1 MNEKEKPMKLQGTF
15 LHYDKENLNGR
26 IYSKD
31 VAKSIIKK
39 FNNKKNN
46 DHVIF
51 GEFNP
56 DYGDYGNDVQLR
68 HVSHE
73 VIEIHLN
80 EETGTIDGTIK
91 ILDTPAGKTL
101 KELFEYDAVS
111 HLGVASRGYGNLNS
125 STNEVENY
133 KLITFD
139 IVSEPSFKNS
149 NLKITDL

>member
-1 MNEKEKPMKLQGTF
+1 MNKEEKPMKLQGTF
-15 LHYDKENLNGR
+15 LYYDKENLNGQ

-31 VAKSIIKK
+31 IAKSIIKK
-39 FNNKKNN
+39 FNNKKKN
-46 DHVIF
+46 DQVVF
-51 GEFNP
+51 GEFDPN
-56 DYGDYGNDVQLR
+56 YGDYGNDIRLR
-68 HVSHE
+68 NVSHE

-101 KELFEYDAVS
+101 KELFKYDTTS

-125 STNEVENY
+125 STNKVENY

-139 IVSEPSFKNS
+139 IVSDLFFKNS